1 MDTITNYISA
11 HPAVITLLVIL
22 VVIILIYFIVKK
34 FIVLLIVTMFILM
47 AAGGYHYFKE
57 PDKTALRIKQST
69 DTLQAGMDE
78 ITNKC
83 KNFYRDTK
91 DLFTKGSKVPGDINK
106 LLIDSDKK
114 ADKL

>member
-1 MDTITNYISA
+1 MDTIINYILA
-11 HPAVITLLVIL
+11 HPAVITLFVIF
-22 VVIILIYFIVKK
+22 VVIIFLYFIFKQ
-34 FIVLLIVTMFILM
+34 FIKLVVVMLVILM
-47 AAGGYHYFKE
+47 AAGGYFYLQE

-91 DLFTKGSKVPGDINK
+91 ELFNKGKKVPGDINR
-106 LLIDSDKK
+106 LLQDSSEK
-114 ADKL
+114 AGK